1 MAYTSFQPRSEEA
14 GDTSRPSPWTPA
26 PRPEWVEV
34 VNELGA
40 DLEADGVQPI
50 RLDADS
56 LLEQAANATGLSDFG
71 DDRFREPLGILTKS
85 LDSEAALHFT
95 GRIIARGEIL
105 RALQARLQLFDAL
118 KRHPEILEERIEAPI
133 FVGGAG
139 RSGTSIVQGLLAE
152 DPAHRTPLGWEVCDP
167 CPPAGESAAA
177 REERIASW
185 DHALQIW
192 HRVTPEIATMHAI
205 GGRVPAECPTI
216 FAGEFLATYFTFSY
230 NIPSY
235 ASWLAAADK
244 HVFYEY
250 HKKFLQ
256 LLQWQQ
262 QGRRWILKTPTHI
275 ANVATVLDVYPDARF
290 AYTHRDPLKVVASLA
305 GFHGTMVWMRSD
317 RLPDIRAV
325 MQGTSLA
332 LASLLDST
340 IQLQSEGVLRDE
352 ILFDILYFDF
362 MQDPIGTIA
371 KLYEHFGWEYTADTR
386 ERMRRHLAAHRQG
399 AHGRY
404 VYGFE
409 NTGLD
414 PETERPRFGSYQAH
428 QGVPSE
434 I

>member
-1 MAYTSFQPRSEEA
+1 
-14 GDTSRPSPWTPA
+14 
-26 PRPEWVEV
+26 
-34 VNELGA
+34 
-40 DLEADGVQPI
+40 
-50 RLDADS
+50 
-56 LLEQAANATGLSDFG
+56 
-71 DDRFREPLGILTKS
+71 
-85 LDSEAALHFT
+85 
-95 GRIIARGEIL
+95 
-105 RALQARLQLFDAL
+105 
-118 KRHPEILEERIEAPI
+118 
-133 FVGGAG
+133 
-139 RSGTSIVQGLLAE
+139 
-152 DPAHRTPLGWEVCDP
+152 
-167 CPPAGESAAA
+167 
-177 REERIASW
+177 
-185 DHALQIW
+185 
-192 HRVTPEIATMHAI
+192 
-205 GGRVPAECPTI
+205 
-216 FAGEFLATYFTFSY
+216 
-230 NIPSY
+230 
-235 ASWLAAADK
+235 
-244 HVFYEY
+244 
-250 HKKFLQ
+250 
-256 LLQWQQ
+256 
-262 QGRRWILKTPTHI
+262 
-275 ANVATVLDVYPDARF
+275 
-290 AYTHRDPLKVVASLA
+290 
-305 GFHGTMVWMRSD
+305 MVWMRSD